1 MKKRVPISGKY
12 RSNMSKSNKMMSKSN
27 RQLSLI
33 IIFITLFI
41 SLFISISSPL
51 FSGNE
56 NQSGDPLTSDYLYDY
71 LYVKPKSGDG
81 IYSILRRFGIAINTE
96 SLQWFRENNAD
107 ALTRS
112 GGLSMSRQ
120 YRLPIILRSYNGKS
134 IRSSIG
140 NNDFDYAKSLE
151 SYNLRLWRHGVKSE
165 DFRIS
170 RKLWVPL
177 LNFKGIKQDELITK
191 DYPIFGEQYK
201 QVAEQDHLLKGQVYY
216 LVSGH
221 GGPDPGAI
229 GSKAGHKLSEDEY
242 AYDVTLRLARNLIEH
257 GALVYIIVRDPD
269 DGIRDERYLNNNN
282 QEFYLGGD
290 TISHL
295 QRPRLQQRVDII
307 NSLYAKNA
315 KIAASQKAITIH
327 VDSRITN
334 KRIDIFFYH
343 NESSDE
349 GKRTARIL
357 LETIET
363 KYKIAQPNRGY
374 EGTISSRE
382 LFMLKKTHPVCI
394 YIELGNIQ
402 NPRDQLRIVEPDNR
416 EAVANWLCD
425 GLIEAAK

>member
-1 MKKRVPISGKY
+1 MKPKTK
-12 RSNMSKSNKMMSKSN
+12 K
-27 RQLSLI
+27 QLHI
-33 IIFITLFI
+33 IIFLTCLFI
-41 SLFISISSPL
+41 LPASSLL
-51 FSGNE
+51 AGNDTLSGN
-56 NQSGDPLTSDYLYDY
+56 NPVDNIPAGDYLII
-71 LYVKPKSGDG
+71 KPKPGDG
-81 IYSILRRFGIAINTE
+81 IYSILRRYGIAINTQ
-96 SLQWFRENNAD
+96 SLQWFKKNNAGQFNS
-107 ALTRS
+107 R
-112 GGLSMSRQ
+112 GGLSMSKL
-120 YRLPIILRSYNGKS
+120 YRLPIVIRKFNGQN

-140 NNDFDYAKSLE
+140 NNDYDYAKSIEL
-151 SYNLRLWRHGVKSE
+151 YNLRLWRRGIKKA

-170 RKLWVPL
+170 GQLWVPL
-177 LNFKGIKQDELITK
+177 LEFKGIKQDELVTK
-191 DYPIFGEQYK
+191 QYPIFGDKYK
-201 QVAEQDHLLKGQVYY
+201 EVVEKDHLLKGEVFY

-269 DGIRDERYLNNNN
+269 DGIRDVRYLSNDNH
-282 QEFYLGGD
+282 EFYLGGD
-290 TISHL
+290 SISHR

-307 NSLYAKNA
+307 NDLFFKNA
-315 KIAASQKAITIH
+315 KTAISQKAISIH

-343 NESSDE
+343 NEASDE

-374 EGTISSRE
+374 EGTISPRD
-382 LFMLKKTHPVCI
+382 LFMLKQTKPVCI

-402 NPRDQLRIVEPDNR
+402 NPLDQVRIVEPGNR
-416 EAVANWLCD
+416 QAVANWLCD